1 MHSGGSSGTG
11 GVASSSDGRVVK
23 LAALR
28 PRALWC
34 LCEGVG
40 MWGALCAKSEGGRVG
55 GQSLRSRGQGSVVV
69 DWSRAGGGSSDL
81 TAVLLRLA
89 LIVASLPSQVSRL

>member
-1 MHSGGSSGTG
+1 MGGGLC
-11 GVASSSDGRVVK
+11 V
-23 LAALR
+23 LR
-28 PRALWC
+28 
-34 LCEGVG
+34 
-40 MWGALCAKSEGGRVG
+40 GRVG

-89 LIVASLPSQVSRL
+89 LIVASLPSVDRRTQ

>member
-55 GQSLRSRGQGSVVV
+55 GAVTEVKGSGV
-69 DWSRAGGGSSDL
+69 SSG
-81 TAVLLRLA
+81 
-89 LIVASLPSQVSRL
+89 

>member
-40 MWGALCAKSEGGRVG
+40 MWGALCAKSEGGR
-55 GQSLRSRGQGSVVV
+55 QSLRSRGQGSVVV

>member
-1 MHSGGSSGTG
+1 M
-11 GVASSSDGRVVK
+11 
-23 LAALR
+23 
-28 PRALWC
+28 
-34 LCEGVG
+34 
-40 MWGALCAKSEGGRVG
+40 G

-89 LIVASLPSQVSRL
+89 LIVASLPSVDRRTQ